1 VISVIGAATVILTFA
16 FPVKTEEGIM
26 IFGIFAVI
34 WGLAFLV
41 TGVQIACQDM
51 D

>member
-1 VISVIGAATVILTFA
+1 MISIIGAETVILTFVI
-16 FPVKTEEGIM
+16 PVKTEEGIV

-41 TGVQIACQDM
+41 TGLQIARQDM